1 MSTTALIALLLG
13 TALAPVFLVKAFAAQ
28 DDHTASVCGVI
39 ALAAFLGAVA
49 LARLIVRTAVSR

>member
-1 MSTTALIALLLG
+1 
-13 TALAPVFLVKAFAAQ
+13 VFLVKAFAAQ